1 MFSHKVLYL
10 DQVIA
15 APALAYSVTVLIRS
29 RPVAVA
35 ENTNNKRVSCVI
47 GIDNSVVILWL
58 VLPSEIVPVRAGAN
72 VTTAPG
78 TGLKVLLGVVEL
90 YNCAVMVIVVPV
102 RLSNIVLLKYAV
114 IDVMVP
120 DRGAEKAKLI
130 NGPVTPPV
138 RSIVSPEIVMPVAE
152 LTNPTILAVPTSPS
166 AMVVITMGPPD
177 ANGIIAPVPAVPVGV
192 FIIGNCK
199 IGSFNYLIEQ

>member
-1 MFSHKVLYL
+1 
-10 DQVIA
+10 
-15 APALAYSVTVLIRS
+15 
-29 RPVAVA
+29 
-35 ENTNNKRVSCVI
+35 
-47 GIDNSVVILWL
+47 
-58 VLPSEIVPVRAGAN
+58 
-72 VTTAPG
+72 
-78 TGLKVLLGVVEL
+78 
-90 YNCAVMVIVVPV
+90 MVIVVPV

-177 ANGIIAPVPAVPVGV
+177 ANGIIAPVLL
-192 FIIGNCK
+192 
-199 IGSFNYLIEQ
+199 YLWECL